1 MDFTAQLSTA
11 DLTRIARKF
20 GLTARELSKA
30 AAGAVND
37 IAITG
42 RGRIRKEVRAQLTL
56 PARTVNNRV
65 RIAYRASPVALSAGI
80 RIDAGRGD
88 DFSEVSFGQNKGGRG
103 RPSLMS
109 YKGRPKTPDYGRG
122 RTKKGRAKKRRQFS
136 YQILKTGPRKT
147 FGKAFVAKVTEGF
160 GKGVIQAFI
169 RRGEDRYPLLVPRGP
184 SIAALWQNPQTG
196 IAKDVMSDLN
206 KRLPSRV
213 EGRAQLILD
222 KHFREKASPKPTF
235 RYLFP

>member
-1 MDFTAQLSTA
+1 MLTAQLSTA

-37 IAITG
+37 VAITG
-42 RGRIRKEVRAQLTL
+42 RGRTRKQVRAKVTL
-56 PARTVNNRV
+56 PASSVNPRINVAV
-65 RIAYRASPVALSAGI
+65 RAVPQDLSAI
-80 RIDAGRGD
+80 LKIDDGRND
-88 DFSEVSFGQNKGGRG
+88 TEETAVNQNTGGRG

-109 YKGRPKTPDYGRG
+109 YKGRPKTPDYGRK

-136 YQILKTGPRKT
+136 YQILKTGPRKP
-147 FGKAFVAKVTEGF
+147 FAKAFVARIRHGSGAGYT
-160 GKGVIQAFI
+160 QAFI
-169 RRGEDRYPLLVPRGP
+169 RRGAARYPLLVPRGP
-184 SIAALWQNPQTG
+184 SIAALWQNPETG

-206 KRLPSRV
+206 ERLPKRV

-222 KHFREKASPKPTF
+222 QKFKKA
-235 RYLFP
+235 